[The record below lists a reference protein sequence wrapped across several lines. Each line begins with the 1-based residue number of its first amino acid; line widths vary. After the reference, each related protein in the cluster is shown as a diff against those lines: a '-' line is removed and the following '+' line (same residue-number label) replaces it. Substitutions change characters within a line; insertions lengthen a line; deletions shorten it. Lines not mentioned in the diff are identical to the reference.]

1 MSKFQSMINNLKSI
15 SGNRYGAKEALRLFS
30 DIKEKTSRSEK
41 DLLVSMVL
49 FAVEHNEEYRKA
61 RDLVI
66 SSDTPE
72 CQAKSCLTLLRS
84 LTGRTEQSLLV
95 SMINYSAKN
104 DESLSAETP
113 SDAQ

>member
-15 SGNRYGAKEALRLFS
+15 SGNRYGANEALKLFTR
-30 DIKEKTSRSEK
+30 IKEKTNRSER

-49 FAVEHNEEYRKA
+49 YAVEHNEEYRKA

-84 LTGRTEQSLLV
+84 LTGQTEQSLLV
-95 SMINYSAKN
+95 SMIKYSAKHDGN
-104 DESLSAETP
+104 LSLDTS